1 MLLIT
6 DERDLGKSF
15 EKLKATLK
23 EVYQISSSGK
33 PGAHSRALGIL
44 ESKVKIHLIEC
55 TDLDM
60 KQIQDYIAEPDK
72 EDNDDLKNVNI

>member
-1 MLLIT
+1 MLLINN
-6 DERDLGKSF
+6 EIDLGKSF
-15 EKLKATLK
+15 EKLKESLK
-23 EVYQISSSGK
+23 EVYNVSASGK
-33 PGAHSRALGIL
+33 PGCHSRALGML
-44 ESKVKIHLIEC
+44 ESRVKIHIIQC